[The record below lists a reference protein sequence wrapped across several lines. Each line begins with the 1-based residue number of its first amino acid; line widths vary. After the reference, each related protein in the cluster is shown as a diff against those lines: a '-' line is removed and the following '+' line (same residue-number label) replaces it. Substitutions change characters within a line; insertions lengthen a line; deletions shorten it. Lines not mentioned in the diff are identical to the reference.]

1 MSEIMVTVLCV
12 TYNHKDYIA
21 RCIDGIISQKT
32 QYKFELIVHDDASTD
47 GTTEIIKEYE
57 KKYPEIIRGIYEN
70 ENQYSKGI
78 DIVERFLL
86 PKVKG
91 RFVANCDGDD
101 EWIDPYKM
109 QKQVD
114 FMLDHPNV
122 LACTTNALV
131 KDCRTNEEYNYCN
144 WKRSKYVSVND
155 VLWGEKAI
163 IKPSTWIIRAKPLIQ
178 SKDEISKLG
187 GYTDAPLQLWML
199 ASGKVYYMKD
209 VTIMY
214 RLYVPGSWSST
225 STDSYEDK
233 LLRIERFNEL
243 TEYRYCKKIRR
254 KINKFVYRRLNNE
267 REMELLS
274 IIGGRRILLSGCVD
288 IALAVLLNN
297 MCPSIYC
304 YIRRIWRKIIHET
317 E

>member
-78 DIVERFLL
+78 DIAERFLL

-109 QKQVD
+109 QK
-114 FMLDHPNV
+114 
-122 LACTTNALV
+122 
-131 KDCRTNEEYNYCN
+131 
-144 WKRSKYVSVND
+144 
-155 VLWGEKAI
+155 
-163 IKPSTWIIRAKPLIQ
+163 
-178 SKDEISKLG
+178 
-187 GYTDAPLQLWML
+187 
-199 ASGKVYYMKD
+199 
-209 VTIMY
+209 
-214 RLYVPGSWSST
+214 
-225 STDSYEDK
+225 
-233 LLRIERFNEL
+233 
-243 TEYRYCKKIRR
+243 
-254 KINKFVYRRLNNE
+254 
-267 REMELLS
+267 
-274 IIGGRRILLSGCVD
+274 
-288 IALAVLLNN
+288 
-297 MCPSIYC
+297 
-304 YIRRIWRKIIHET
+304 
-317 E
+317 